1 MAGEQRLNARRRALL
16 QALAAAGLVPGCA
29 SPPRVD
35 APGFVRDPFALGVAA
50 GYPGPDGITLWTRLM
65 LDSADAGM
73 AASAIPVRWEIA
85 ADAQFHRILTQ
96 GSIDALPGEAHS
108 VHVDIGG
115 LGPAR
120 WYHYRFHAGA
130 ATSRSGRFLTA
141 PAPGT
146 MPAGLKLAFASCQQ
160 YEQGY
165 FAAHRHIA
173 ADEPE
178 LVVFL
183 GDYIYESSWGR
194 SHVRKH
200 DAPEPYTLAEYR
212 ARHALYKGDTDLQA
226 AHATC
231 AWLVTWD
238 DHEVDNDY
246 ANDRPE
252 DGMPAP
258 VFLARR
264 AAAYQAYY
272 EHMPLP
278 ASMRPRAGALPLHTA
293 RDWGRLAR
301 LHMLDDRQYRSHQAC
316 APARRGGG
324 STRVERAACAELDA
338 PGRSLLGAEQ
348 ETWLDSSL
356 ADSPAAWNLVGQQT
370 LVAPFADLRNGRHG
384 IWTDGWD
391 GYPAA
396 RRRLMQS
403 LARARNPVVFGG
415 DVHSFHV
422 ADLHLDP
429 EDRRTPLVAAEFVA
443 TSVTSQGNTQTRID
457 AIAALHP
464 HMKLADARYR
474 GYLRVRLTPHRMEA
488 ELRALR
494 NVSSPDAVCD
504 TLASFAVEDGK
515 PGARRI

>member
-1 MAGEQRLNARRRALL
+1 MNARRRALL
-16 QALAAAGLVPGCA
+16 QALAAAGLVPGCVSA
-29 SPPRVD
+29 PRAE
-35 APGFVRDPFALGVAA
+35 APRFARDPFALGVAA
-50 GYPGPDGITLWTRLM
+50 GYPGPDRITLWTRLL
-65 LDSADAGM
+65 LDPVDGSVAPA
-73 AASAIPVRWEIA
+73 AIPVRWEIA
-85 ADAQFHRILTQ
+85 TDEQFRTIAAQGTL
-96 GSIDALPGEAHS
+96 DALPAEAHS
-108 VHVDIGG
+108 VHVDAAG
-115 LGPAR
+115 LLPGR
-120 WYHYRFHAGA
+120 WYHYRFHAGS

-146 MPAGLKLAFASCQQ
+146 MPAALKLAFASCQQ

-173 ADEPE
+173 ADAPG

-194 SHVRKH
+194 HHVRKH

-212 ARHALYKGDTDLQA
+212 ARYALYKRDPDLQA
-226 AHATC
+226 AHAAC

-252 DGMPAP
+252 DGMSASA
-258 VFLARR
+258 FLARR

-278 ASMRPRAGALPLHTA
+278 ASMRPAGGAVRLHTA
-293 RDWGRLAR
+293 CDWGSLAR

-316 APARRGGG
+316 APVQRGGG
-324 STRVERAACAELDA
+324 STRIERAACPEIDSPA
-338 PGRSLLGAEQ
+338 RSLLGAEQ
-348 ETWLDSSL
+348 ERWLDASL
-356 ADSPAAWNLVGQQT
+356 SDAPAAWNLVGQQT

-429 EDRRTPLVAAEFVA
+429 ADRESLLVATEFVA

-457 AIAALHP
+457 AIAAMHP
-464 HMKLADARYR
+464 HMKLAEARFR
-474 GYLRVRLTPHRMEA
+474 GYLRVNLAPDRLEA

-494 NVSSPDAVCD
+494 DVASPDAACD
-504 TLASFAVEDGK
+504 TLAAFTVEAGT
-515 PGARRI
+515 PGARRT

>member
-29 SPPRVD
+29 MAPRID
-35 APGFVRDPFALGVAA
+35 IPRFARDPFALGVAS
-50 GYPGPDGITLWTRLM
+50 GYPGPDRITLWTRLM
-65 LDSADAGM
+65 PEPADTALS
-73 AASAIPVRWEIA
+73 ASAIPVRWEIG
-85 ADAQFHRILTQ
+85 ADAQFRRPVAQ
-96 GSIDALPGEAHS
+96 GRVDALPDDAHS
-108 VHVDIGG
+108 VHVDVAG
-115 LGPAR
+115 LEPER
-120 WYHYRFHAGA
+120 WYHYRFHSGE

-165 FAAHRHIA
+165 FTAHRHIA
-173 ADEPE
+173 ADEPG

-194 SHVRKH
+194 NHVRKH
-200 DAPEPYTLAEYR
+200 DAPEPYTLADYR
-212 ARHALYKGDTDLQA
+212 ARYALYKRDADLQA
-226 AHATC
+226 SHAAC

-252 DGMPAP
+252 DGMPAAA
-258 VFLARR
+258 FLARR

-278 ASMRPRAGALPLHTA
+278 ASMRPQGGALPLHTA

-301 LHMLDDRQYRSHQAC
+301 LHMLDDRQYRTHQAC
-316 APARRGGG
+316 APAQRGGG
-324 STRVERAACAELDA
+324 STRVELATCAELDA

-348 ETWLDSSL
+348 ERWLDASL
-356 ADSPAAWNLVGQQT
+356 AGSPATWNLLGQQT

-396 RRRLMQS
+396 RGRLVQS
-403 LARARNPVVFGG
+403 LSRTRNPVVFGG

-429 EDRRTPLVAAEFVA
+429 ADRRTPLVASEFVA

-457 AIAALHP
+457 AIAALQP
-464 HMKLADARYR
+464 HMKLAEARYR
-474 GYLRVRLTPHRMEA
+474 GYLRVQLTPGRLDA
-488 ELRALR
+488 DLRALR
-494 NVSSPDAVCD
+494 GVSTPDAACD
-504 TLASFAVEDGK
+504 TLASFAVDDGV
-515 PGARRI
+515 PGARRT